1 MVVDTSAL
9 IAILN
14 NEPERAAF
22 LDKIK
27 QADRCFISA
36 LSLYEAELVALSR
49 LGEQGLDQLT
59 QLVDELG
66 FSVVPF
72 DRPQADLC
80 AAAYRRFGKGSGS
93 AASLNLCDCAAY
105 TLATSLNFPLL
116 FKGQDFAATDVI
128 AAA

>member
-14 NEPERAAF
+14 NEPERASF
-22 LDKIK
+22 LDKIR

-36 LSLYEAELVALSR
+36 LSLYETQLVALSR
-49 LGEQGLDQLT
+49 LGERGLEELE

-72 DRPQADLC
+72 DRPQADLST
-80 AAAYRRFGKGSGS
+80 ATYRRFGKGFGTP
-93 AASLNLCDCAAY
+93 ASLNLCDCAAY
-105 TLATSLNFPLL
+105 TLAQSLNLPLL
-116 FKGQDFAATDVI
+116 FKGDDFKATDVT
-128 AAA
+128 AA